1 MAVLDFARLAEQLVN
16 WHAHQRRLLPWRA
29 APAGQRPPYS
39 VWISEVM
46 LQQTRAE
53 TAAGYFE
60 RWMERFPTVQALAA
74 ADLQDVLKLW
84 EGLGYYARARNL
96 HRAARQIVEKH
107 GGELPAERA
116 ALRALPGVGAYTAGA
131 ILSIAFNQPEPI
143 LDGNVQRVLAR
154 LCDLKQPID
163 EPAVQQQ
170 LWQWARML
178 VEAAPPAAA
187 GDCNEGLMELGATVC
202 TPRKPRCLLCPL
214 ADSCAAALAGRQA
227 ERPLRSPRRSSPHY
241 DVAAGV
247 IWAGAPFQSQLLLAQ
262 RPAEGLLGGL
272 WEFPGG
278 KLEKGDADLAAC
290 LRREIDEELGIAI
303 EVLGQLITLRHAYPH
318 FRITLHT
325 FHARHVSGQPQ
336 ALGCQRW
343 LWLGLEEVA
352 RYPLP
357 VTDQKILAALHAQR
371 AAENG

>member
-1 MAVLDFARLAEQLVN
+1 
-16 WHAHQRRLLPWRA
+16 
-29 APAGQRPPYS
+29 
-39 VWISEVM
+39 M

-227 ERPLRSPRRSSPHY
+227 ERPLRSPRRSSPPY

-303 EVLGQLITLRHAYPH
+303 EVLGWLITLRHAYTH